1 MAKGL
6 KALMELRGV
15 TASNLAESI
24 GVSRYTVLLWRMDP
38 EEIGKVGRRKLCEYF
53 RCRESDLENFKLEE

>member
-1 MAKGL
+1 MKGL

-15 TASNLAESI
+15 TASSLAESL
-24 GVSRYTVLLWRMDP
+24 GVSRYTVLTWGSEP
-38 EEIGKVGRRKLCEYF
+38 QEIGKVGRRKLCEYF

>member
-1 MAKGL
+1 MRGL

-24 GVSRYTVLLWRMDP
+24 GVSRYTVLTWRSAP
-38 EEIGKVGRRKLCEYF
+38 QEIGKVGRRKLCEYF
-53 RCRESDLENFKLEE
+53 RCSESDLENFNLEE

>member
-1 MAKGL
+1 MS
-6 KALMELRGV
+6 
-15 TASNLAESI
+15 ASNLAESI
-24 GVSRYTVLLWRMDP
+24 GVSRYTVLLWRRDP